1 MATSTKRRRGRAIVT
16 GLVCL
21 ALAGGAAYVIAVRK
35 PKTSSTVE
43 EPSIFKTATVSQ
55 GDLTTTERIDG
66 VVQLSATLPVLH
78 RIEGQTS
85 STTSTSASANSNS
98 TANANAN
105 ASTTASSQPA
115 GPSGASSALLAA
127 DCATPSTAA
136 ATVPPDTTTPATV
149 DTTPVDTT
157 VTESPTTTTSPVVD
171 TTPAPTTTTPAASCD
186 TTTTSAPATTET
198 TVPAGGRGRT
208 GAGGGGFT
216 GGGATRGGSGSSSS
230 STASNVRVTQTIT
243 SITTPNTPVS
253 FGDVLYTVDGQP
265 VVALQGALPAWR
277 SLSTASADG
286 ADVAQLEAGL
296 VALGYDP
303 QQKVTVDDH
312 FDSATRTMVKAWQKG
327 LGIEQT
333 GTVPLGSVVF
343 IPAATTVSTVDQSV
357 GDTVG
362 DGDTVMT
369 LATSTQQVLV
379 DVPAGDEAAVVPG
392 LQVGIGDVQG
402 TVSRLQSADQN
413 GSVAVEAVITPST
426 EIKNADNG
434 SSVKVTLT
442 LTHDSGVLIV
452 PAEAIV
458 SRLDGTYAVE
468 VKAPD
473 GTTAYQTVEML
484 GVSGA
489 NVAIR
494 GADVSEGTVVLLPA

>member
-21 ALAGGAAYVIAVRK
+21 ALAGGAAYAIAARK

-85 STTSTSASANSNS
+85 STTSTSTSASANSKSN
-98 TANANAN
+98 ANANAN

-208 GAGGGGFT
+208 GAGGFT

-230 STASNVRVTQTIT
+230 SNASNVRVTQTIT

>member
-21 ALAGGAAYVIAVRK
+21 ALACGAAYAIAARK

-98 TANANAN
+98 NANANAN
-105 ASTTASSQPA
+105 ASTTASSNPA

-208 GAGGGGFT
+208 GAGGFT

-277 SLSTASADG
+277 SLSTALADG

-343 IPAATTVSTVDQSV
+343 LPAATTVSTVDQSV